1 MSLARALA
9 GLPDDPEL
17 HKTLRDVLVFFRRHK
32 GEWLSDSEVR
42 IKTGSPEAHIA
53 TLLPALSRAF
63 VLDFDGATGNYRFGG
78 DAVVGYEIDTFNR
91 RVDSQQTHMR
101 TNVAKFRE
109 RYGS

>member
-17 HKTLRDVLVFFRRHK
+17 HKTLRDVLMLFRRHK
-32 GEWLSDSEVR
+32 GEWLSDADVR
-42 IKTGSPEAHIA
+42 MKTGSPAAHVA
-53 TLLPALSRAF
+53 MLLPALSRAF

-78 DAVVGYEIDTFNR
+78 DTVLGYEIDTFNR
-91 RVDSQQTHMR
+91 RVESQQAHMR